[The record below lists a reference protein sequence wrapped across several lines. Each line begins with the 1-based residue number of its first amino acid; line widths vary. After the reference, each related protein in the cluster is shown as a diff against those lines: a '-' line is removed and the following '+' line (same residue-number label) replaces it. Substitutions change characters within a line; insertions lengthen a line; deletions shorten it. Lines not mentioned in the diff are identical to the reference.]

1 MSDKQERL
9 TMPGQGPTDEDLRQ
23 DVELTR
29 QELAQT
35 VAALA
40 DKVDVKA
47 RAHDKAEEVKA
58 KVHDKAEVLKV
69 RGDEL
74 AEKLPEPVRP
84 VVTTATRK
92 PLIPIG
98 ALLALVIV
106 LRQVLKRRAAK
117 ND

>member
-1 MSDKQERL
+1 MSDKRERL
-9 TMPGQGPTDEDLRQ
+9 TMPGEGPTDEDLRQ
-23 DVELTR
+23 DAELTR

-40 DKVDVKA
+40 EKADIKA
-47 RAHDKAEEVKA
+47 R
-58 KVHDKAEVLKV
+58 VHDKADELRE

-92 PLIPIG
+92 PWIPVA
-98 ALLALVIV
+98 ALLASVLV
-106 LRQVLKRRAAK
+106 LRRLRKRRK
-117 ND
+117 S

>member
-1 MSDKQERL
+1 MSDKSERL
-9 TMPGQGPTDEDLRQ
+9 TMPGQGPTDDDLRQ
-23 DVELTR
+23 DAELTR

-35 VAALA
+35 VSALA

-58 KVHDKAEVLKV
+58 ELRE

-74 AEKLPEPVRP
+74 AAKLPEPVRP

-92 PLIPIG
+92 PLIPLG
-98 ALLALVIV
+98 VLLALVLI
-106 LRQVLKRRAAK
+106 LRIIRKRRAN

>member
-1 MSDKQERL
+1 MTEEKERL
-9 TMPGQGPTDEDLRQ
+9 IMPGQGPTDEDLRQ
-23 DVELTR
+23 DAELTR

-40 DKVDVKA
+40 AKADVKA

-58 KVHDKAEVLKV
+58 RVHDKAEVLRE

-92 PLIPIG
+92 PLIPLA
-98 ALLALVIV
+98 ALLAIV
-106 LRQVLKRRAAK
+106 LVLRAVLKRRAA
-117 ND
+117 